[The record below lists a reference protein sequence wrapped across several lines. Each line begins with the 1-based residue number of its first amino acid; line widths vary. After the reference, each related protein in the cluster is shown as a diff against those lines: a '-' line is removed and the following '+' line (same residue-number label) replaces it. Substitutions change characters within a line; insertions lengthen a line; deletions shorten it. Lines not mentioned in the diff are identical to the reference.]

1 MLPKAHLPRHW
12 DTNLASYTDFLDF
25 EGKFALSAYI
35 AHATKLAKH
44 MKTDLIDVF
53 DEYADLADGVQQ
65 RIIEIDNKPH
75 RAKRLRPFRTREA
88 AEFLQISD
96 SHLRRLVLE
105 DPSLPQGTQIGKTQR
120 GFELSEIS
128 SIRKELYTRTGDER
142 YAVGRR
148 SNKDDKLQVIA
159 LANFKGGAAKT
170 TTAVHLSQ
178 YLALC
183 GYRVL
188 LVDLDSQASATS
200 LFGLHPDEDI
210 AEDKTLYPFL
220 RGDLDGLQ
228 SLVRPTYWPNLD
240 LLPANLGLY
249 RIEFELPVKQL
260 RIPHFQFWRLLERG
274 WASIDDLYDVVI
286 CDCPPSL
293 GYLSINAIFASTALL
308 VPAPPSMLDFAST
321 GRFFRMM
328 SDTLRDIADVES
340 GPPKQLDFV
349 RILITK
355 YNTTDRNHQR
365 IAAWMMSTFADR
377 LLDEKMAI
385 TTALDSAGNLKRTL
399 YELEPDNGRRSH
411 ERGLQFLN
419 RMNAEIERLI
429 VAEWRGRTR
438 RREKQDA
445 A

>member
-1 MLPKAHLPRHW
+1 MKA
-12 DTNLASYTDFLDF
+12 N
-25 EGKFALSAYI
+25 
-35 AHATKLAKH
+35 
-44 MKTDLIDVF
+44 LIDVF
-53 DEYADLADGVQQ
+53 DEYADLADGVQK

-88 AEFLQISD
+88 AEFLGISD
-96 SHLRRLVLE
+96 SYLRRLVLE
-105 DPSLPQGTQIGKTQR
+105 DSSLPKGRQIGKAQR
-120 GFELSEIS
+120 GFDLDEINA
-128 SIRKELYTRTGDER
+128 IRRELYARTGDGR

-148 SNKDDKLQVIA
+148 QDQGDKMQVIA
-159 LANFKGGAAKT
+159 IANFKGGAAKT
-170 TTAVHLSQ
+170 TTAVHLAQ
-178 YLALC
+178 YLALR

-188 LVDLDSQASATS
+188 LMDLDSQASATS
-200 LFGLHPDEDI
+200 LFGFHPDEDI
-210 AEDKTLYPFL
+210 AENETLYPFL

-249 RIEFELPVKQL
+249 RVEFELPVKQM
-260 RIPHFQFWRLLERG
+260 RVAGFQFWRLLERG
-274 WASIDDLYDVVI
+274 WASIEDRYDIVI

-293 GYLSINAIFASTALL
+293 GYLSINAIYAATALL

-340 GPPKQLDFV
+340 GPAKQLDFV

-365 IAAWMMSTFADR
+365 IAAWMVSTFADR
-377 LLDEKMAI
+377 LLDERMAI

-399 YELEPDNGRRSH
+399 YELEPDSGRRSH
-411 ERGLQFLN
+411 ERGLDFLN
-419 RMNAEIERLI
+419 RMNSEIERLL
-429 VAEWRGRTR
+429 VAEWRGRMPE
-438 RREKQDA
+438 REQQHA

>member
-1 MLPKAHLPRHW
+1 M
-12 DTNLASYTDFLDF
+12 TASLV
-25 EGKFALSAYI
+25 
-35 AHATKLAKH
+35 
-44 MKTDLIDVF
+44 DVF
-53 DEYADLADGVQQ
+53 EEYADLADGVQK

-75 RAKRLRPFRTREA
+75 RAKRLRAFRTREA
-88 AEFLQISD
+88 AEFLGISD
-96 SHLRRLVLE
+96 SYLRRLVTE
-105 DPSLPQGTQIGKTQR
+105 DSSLPKGTQLGKAQR
-120 GFELSEIS
+120 AFNLEEMNT
-128 SIRKELYTRTGDER
+128 IRQELYARTADER

-148 SNKDDKLQVIA
+148 LGHGDKLQIIA

-178 YLALC
+178 YLALR

-188 LVDLDSQASATS
+188 LADLDSQASATS

-210 AEDKTLYPFL
+210 AEEETLYPFL

-228 SLVRPTYWPNLD
+228 SLVRRTYWPNLD

-249 RIEFELPVKQL
+249 RVEFELPVKQL
-260 RIPHFQFWRLLERG
+260 RVAGFQFWRLLERG
-274 WASIDDLYDVVI
+274 WASIDDHYDVVI

-293 GYLSINAIFASTALL
+293 GYLSINAIYASTALL

-328 SDTLRDIADVES
+328 SDTLRDIAEVEN
-340 GPPKQLDFV
+340 GPPKQLDFI

-399 YELEPDNGRRSH
+399 YELEPDSGRRSH
-411 ERGLQFLN
+411 ERGLEFLN

-429 VAEWRGRTR
+429 VAEWRGSTCE
-438 RREKQDA
+438 REQQHA

>member
-1 MLPKAHLPRHW
+1 
-12 DTNLASYTDFLDF
+12 
-25 EGKFALSAYI
+25 
-35 AHATKLAKH
+35 
-44 MKTDLIDVF
+44 MKIDLIDVF
-53 DEYADLADGVQQ
+53 DEYADLSDSVQR

-88 AEFLQISD
+88 AELLGISD
-96 SHLRRLVLE
+96 SYLRRLALD
-105 DPSLPQGTQIGKTQR
+105 DPDLPKGVQIGKTQR
-120 GFELSEIS
+120 GFSLEEIIQIRRELHA
-128 SIRKELYTRTGDER
+128 RTGDAR

-148 SNKDDKLQVIA
+148 PECGDKLQVLA

-170 TTAVHLSQ
+170 TTAVHLAQ
-178 YLALC
+178 YLALR

-188 LVDLDSQASATS
+188 LLDLDSQASATS
-200 LFGLHPDEDI
+200 LFGFHPDEDI
-210 AEDKTLYPFL
+210 AEDETLYPFL
-220 RGDLDGLQ
+220 RGDLDSLA

-249 RIEFELPVKQL
+249 RVEFELPVKQL
-260 RIPHFQFWRLLERG
+260 RVADFRFWRLLQG
-274 WASIDDLYDVVI
+274 GLATIDDRYDVVI

-293 GYLSINAIFASTALL
+293 GYLSINAIYAATALI

-328 SDTLRDIADVES
+328 SDTLRDIAEVEG
-340 GPPKQLDFV
+340 GPAKQLDFV

-377 LLDEKMAI
+377 LLDEKMAV

-399 YELEPDNGRRSH
+399 YEIEPDGGRRSH
-411 ERGLQFLN
+411 DRGLEFLN
-419 RMNAEIERLI
+419 RVNGEIERLI
-429 VAEWRGRTR
+429 VAQWR
-438 RREKQDA
+438 QDA
-445 A
+445 LERGQQHAA

>member
-1 MLPKAHLPRHW
+1 M
-12 DTNLASYTDFLDF
+12 
-25 EGKFALSAYI
+25 
-35 AHATKLAKH
+35 KL
-44 MKTDLIDVF
+44 DLIDVF
-53 DEYADLADGVQQ
+53 DEYADLADSVQK

-75 RAKRLRPFRTREA
+75 RAKRLRLFRTREA
-88 AEFLQISD
+88 AELLGISD
-96 SHLRRLVLE
+96 SYLRRLALE
-105 DPSLPQGTQIGKTQR
+105 DPDVPKGTQIGKAQR
-120 GFELSEIS
+120 GFSLEEINAIRCELHA
-128 SIRKELYTRTGDER
+128 RTGDER

-148 SNKDDKLQVIA
+148 REQGDKLQVIA

-170 TTAVHLSQ
+170 TTAVHLAQ
-178 YLALC
+178 YLALH

-200 LFGLHPDEDI
+200 LFGFHPDEDI
-210 AEDKTLYPFL
+210 AEEETLYQYL
-220 RGDLDGLQ
+220 RGELSELG

-260 RIPHFQFWRLLERG
+260 RVADFRFWRLLERG
-274 WASIDDLYDVVI
+274 LATIDNRYDVVI

-293 GYLSINAIFASTALL
+293 GYLSINAIYAATALL

-328 SDTLRDIADVES
+328 SDTLRDIAAVEG
-340 GPPKQLDFV
+340 GPAKQLDFV

-365 IAAWMMSTFADR
+365 IAAWMLSTFADR
-377 LLDEKMAI
+377 LLDERMAI

-399 YELEPDNGRRSH
+399 YELEPDSQRRSQD
-411 ERGLQFLN
+411 RGLEFLN

-429 VAEWRGRTR
+429 VAEWRGLDART
-438 RREKQDA
+438 ETQHA